1 MMRPTTARMNWSNG
15 AMRTLAAFLTV
26 LLLVA
31 PMAFANDSKAPSGA
45 PKTALAPTIP
55 GRDPEA
61 PPEGRGPGGLDFGAW
76 RSDAPQRT
84 AGAFAAEIARLN
96 AAGDLHVALAAD
108 GFVCFEP
115 RLSGGPVVC
124 ARSALEGAC
133 GYDWI
138 VVIARSNAPP
148 KARFEAHCLPVRAP
162 RR

>member
-1 MMRPTTARMNWSNG
+1 MMRPTTARMNWWNG
-15 AMRTLAAFLTV
+15 AMKTLAAVLTV
-26 LLLVA
+26 LALAA
-31 PMAFANDSKAPSGA
+31 PPALADDVKAPSGK

-76 RSDAPQRT
+76 RTAAPQRT
-84 AGAFAAEIARLN
+84 AGAFAAEIARLG
-96 AAGDLHVALAAD
+96 AVGDLRGALGAD
-108 GFVCFEP
+108 GFACFEP

-133 GYDWI
+133 GYDWT
-138 VVIARSNAPP
+138 VEIARSNAPP

-162 RR
+162 IR